1 MMLAL
6 YHLRKY
12 YKGLSLTIIYMNILR
27 PTSDS
32 YTIYSK
38 SSCLYCT
45 KAKVLLQNERVSPL
59 VVDCD
64 EFLLENKQ
72 EFLNL
77 MKSLI
82 GYEYRTF
89 PMIFKNGLF
98 IGGYTKTK
106 DFYEESKRVA
116 RGDF

>member
-1 MMLAL
+1 
-6 YHLRKY
+6 
-12 YKGLSLTIIYMNILR
+12 MNMNV
-27 PTSDS
+27 PHPASDS

-45 KAKVLLQNERVSPL
+45 KAKVLLQNERVPPL
-59 VVDCD
+59 VVNCD

-82 GYEYRTF
+82 GYEYITF
-89 PMIFKNGLF
+89 PMIFKNGRF
-98 IGGYTKTK
+98 IGGYNKTK
-106 DFYEESKRVA
+106 EFYEESKRVA